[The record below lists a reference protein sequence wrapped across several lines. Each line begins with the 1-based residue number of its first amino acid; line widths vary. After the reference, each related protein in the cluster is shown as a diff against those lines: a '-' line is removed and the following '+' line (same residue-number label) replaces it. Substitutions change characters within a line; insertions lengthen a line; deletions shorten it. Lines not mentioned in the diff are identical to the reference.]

1 MGLAKVQAS
10 GTKPYMKVLGQSRQ
24 WVLDMSHRRAN
35 EAINNVWVYYNQRK
49 CRLSFYIHA
58 ILNDNRKLTLIFLLH
73 FSLYMQTR
81 CILFHC
87 LIFKLVD
94 QGLDTA
100 IALTDNERL

>member
-1 MGLAKVQAS
+1 
-10 GTKPYMKVLGQSRQ
+10 MKVLGQSRQ
-24 WVLDMSHRRAN
+24 WVLGMSHRRAN

-58 ILNDNRKLTLIFLLH
+58 ILNDNRKLTLIFITFFIVH
-73 FSLYMQTR
+73 ANTVHSISLSD
-81 CILFHC
+81 
-87 LIFKLVD
+87 FKLVD